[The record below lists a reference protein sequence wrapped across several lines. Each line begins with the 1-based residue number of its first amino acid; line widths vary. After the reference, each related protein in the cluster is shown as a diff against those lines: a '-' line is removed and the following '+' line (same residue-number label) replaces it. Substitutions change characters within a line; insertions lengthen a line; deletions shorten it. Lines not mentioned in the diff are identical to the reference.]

1 MIGRFGLPVVLDGLR
16 YALWLRVLG
25 GRERDELFVLEGC
38 QGPERG
44 LLFLLRH
51 TCTDKLLKRNL

>member
-16 YALWLRVLG
+16 YAWSLRVLG

-44 LLFLLRH
+44 LLLLLLRH
-51 TCTDKLLKRNL
+51 TCS

>member
-16 YALWLRVLG
+16 YAWWLRVLG

-44 LLFLLRH
+44 LLLLLLRH
-51 TCTDKLLKRNL
+51 TCLISC